1 MNKPELAAQ
10 VRYESG
16 KGVAR
21 KLRQN
26 NRVPGIFYGPG
37 TKSVMISLDYPE
49 LEKIMD
55 QVTGESILL
64 DLKLQSDQGDE
75 IKTVMLKDLQVDPVK
90 DNFVHVDFYEIAMD
104 RKITVRIPINLLNI
118 PNGVTE
124 GGVLQHIRRELTI
137 TCLPDNLI
145 SSLDIDVS
153 DLDIGDSLHVSALE
167 LPEEITSVDES
178 HLTIA
183 VIAAPTVKEEE
194 EEEGEGELE
203 AESAEP
209 EEESAEKE

>member
-10 VRYESG
+10 VRYDSG

-37 TKSVMISLDYPE
+37 TESVMISLDYPE
-49 LEKIMD
+49 LERIMD
-55 QVTGESILL
+55 QVSGENILL
-64 DLKLQSDQGDE
+64 DLKLQSEQGAE
-75 IKTVMLKDLQVDPVK
+75 TKTVMLKDLQTDPVK
-90 DNFVHVDFYEIAMD
+90 DKFVHVDFYEIAMD

-118 PNGVTE
+118 PKGVTE

-137 TCLPDNLI
+137 TCLPDKLI

-153 DLDIGDSLHVSALE
+153 DLEIGDSLHVSALE
-167 LPEEITSVDES
+167 LPEEITSVDEG

-183 VIAAPTVKEEE
+183 IIAAPAIKAEEEKEEE
-194 EEEGEGELE
+194 LAELQ
-203 AESAEP
+203 
-209 EEESAEKE
+209 EESAEEA

>member
-10 VRYESG
+10 VRYDSG

-37 TKSVMISLDYPE
+37 TESVMISLDYPE
-49 LEKIMD
+49 LERIMD
-55 QVTGESILL
+55 QVSGENILL
-64 DLKLQSDQGDE
+64 DLKLQSEQGAE
-75 IKTVMLKDLQVDPVK
+75 TKTVMLKDLQTDPVK
-90 DNFVHVDFYEIAMD
+90 DKFVHVDFYEIAMD

-118 PNGVTE
+118 PKGVTE

-137 TCLPDNLI
+137 TCLPDKLI

-153 DLDIGDSLHVSALE
+153 NLEIGDSLHVSALE
-167 LPEEITSVDES
+167 LPEEITSVDEG

-183 VIAAPTVKEEE
+183 IIAAPTISKAEEE
-194 EEEGEGELE
+194 EEE
-203 AESAEP
+203 ESAELQ
-209 EEESAEKE
+209 EESAEEA

>member
-10 VRYESG
+10 IRYDSG

-37 TKSVMISLDYPE
+37 TESVMISLDYPE
-49 LEKIMD
+49 LERIMD
-55 QVTGESILL
+55 QVSGENILL
-64 DLKLQSDQGDE
+64 DLKLQSEQGAE
-75 IKTVMLKDLQVDPVK
+75 TKTVMLKDLQTDPVK
-90 DNFVHVDFYEIAMD
+90 DKFVHVDFYEIAMD

-118 PNGVTE
+118 PKGVTE

-137 TCLPDNLI
+137 TCLPDKLI

-153 DLDIGDSLHVSALE
+153 DLEIGDSLHVSALE
-167 LPEEITSVDES
+167 LPEEITSVDEG

-183 VIAAPTVKEEE
+183 IIAAPAIKAEEEKEEE
-194 EEEGEGELE
+194 LAELQ
-203 AESAEP
+203 
-209 EEESAEKE
+209 EESAEEA